1 MPVTDKK
8 EETWNCKRCEFEMV
22 EVEKDI
28 IEKIIK
34 ILNPNFLSLPK
45 DWKSMK
51 GDWIKIC
58 PRCDNYSLGFKTEH
72 VFPIRTKLGNTTTI
86 NDLDFVKAHKHTDF
100 QKEILKSDVC
110 GCFYCLEIFS
120 PEKITDWHG
129 EDCKEYEPLAL
140 CPKCG
145 IDSVIGSASGFPIEH
160 TFLLKMRE
168 FWFSPSEW
176 SKTMGA
182 SLE

>member
-1 MPVTDKK
+1 MPLTNQK

-22 EVEKDI
+22 EVEKDT
-28 IEKIIK
+28 IEKIIE

-45 DWKSMK
+45 DWKGKKSE
-51 GDWIKIC
+51 WIQIC
-58 PRCDNYSLGFKTEH
+58 IRCDKYPLGFGMEQG
-72 VFPIRTKLGNTTTI
+72 FPIRTKSGDTTTI
-86 NDLDFVKAHKHTDF
+86 NDLDSIKAHKHTEYK
-100 QKEILKSDVC
+100 KEILKSEKC

-120 PEKITDWHG
+120 PDEINDWHG
-129 EDCKEYEPLAL
+129 EDCREYEPLAL

-145 IDSVIGSASGFPIEH
+145 IDSVIGSASGFQIKH
-160 TFLLKMRE
+160 AFLLKMRE

-176 SKTMGA
+176 SKTMRA